1 MIAAKSVV
9 AQLISQIR
17 RRPMVWPNHFAVR
30 RQRHRDE
37 FPCHDCGLP
46 TAPCDGPDEWYTVHD
61 AVWRAGALGADSIVC
76 IGCLESRLG
85 RRLHP
90 GDFLTAPLNDPDYG
104 NHSPR
109 LRNRLR
115 PSPTTAHESAR

>member
-1 MIAAKSVV
+1 MTSTA
-9 AQLISQIR
+9 AQLVSQIKSWR
-17 RRPMVWPNHFAVR
+17 RLWPSGFAVLPHR
-30 RQRHRDE
+30 RRDE

-61 AVWRAGALGADSIVC
+61 AVWQAGALGAESIAC

-90 GDFLTAPLNDPDYG
+90 ADFLTAPLNDPDYG

-115 PSPTTAHESAR
+115 PSQTTAHESTQ

>member
-1 MIAAKSVV
+1 MARLILQIKSWKM
-9 AQLISQIR
+9 L
-17 RRPMVWPNHFAVR
+17 WPSRFFVPP
-30 RQRHRDE
+30 QRVLPRLRDE
-37 FPCHDCGLP
+37 FPCQDCGLP

-61 AVWRAGALGADSIVC
+61 AVWEAGALGADGIVC

-85 RRLHP
+85 RRLRP
-90 GDFLTAPLNDPDYG
+90 DDFLVAPLNDPDYG

-115 PSPTTAHESAR
+115 PSQTTAQ